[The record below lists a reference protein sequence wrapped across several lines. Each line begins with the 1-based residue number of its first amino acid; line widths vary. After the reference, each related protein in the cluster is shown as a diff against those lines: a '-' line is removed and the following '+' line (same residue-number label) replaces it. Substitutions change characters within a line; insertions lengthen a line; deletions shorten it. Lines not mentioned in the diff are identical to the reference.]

1 MFVSQRGKMMPAS
14 PIRKLAPLADEAKN
28 KGIHVYHLNI
38 GQPDIPTPEEFYE
51 AIKKFNEPVLSY
63 GPTGGIVELRLAVV
77 DYLKQYGISIELD
90 EVWITIGGSEAILL
104 SFLATA
110 DPDDEF
116 IIFEPFYTN
125 YNGLAIAS
133 SVKLVPI
140 RLSVEEGF
148 RLPPQKKI
156 ESYITNRTRGIII
169 CTPNNPTGTVFT
181 KEEMFILERIVKKYN
196 IILISDEVYR
206 EFVYDGKEHISA
218 LTLPN
223 IQDKVIVVD
232 SISKRFSACGA
243 RIGFI
248 ISRNKEIMR
257 TILKFTQAR
266 LCPPTIEQVGAVAL
280 FKNMYKFIKPMIAEY
295 DKRRNVLYERLKK
308 IEGVTTYKPEGAFYT
323 IAKLPIDD
331 SDRFSAWLLSEFS
344 EEGKTVMLAPASGFY
359 GSPGAGVDEVRL
371 AYILNENDIKD
382 ALDKLAIAL
391 KRYPQR
397 R

>member
-323 IAKLPIDD
+323 IARLPIDD
-331 SDRFSAWLLSEFS
+331 SDRFSEWLLSEFS